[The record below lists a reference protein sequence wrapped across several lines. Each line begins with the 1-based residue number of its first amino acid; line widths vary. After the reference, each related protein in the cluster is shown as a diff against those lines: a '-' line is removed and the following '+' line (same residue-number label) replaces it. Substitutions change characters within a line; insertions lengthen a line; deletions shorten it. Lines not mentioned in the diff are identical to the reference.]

1 MRRSHRAWALLGASV
16 MLAGLF
22 PATQAGAQATYDVRV
37 GQFLRGAPAES
48 MRFFPAS
55 LTVHPGDVLHFTSEG
70 FHTATLLPTGV
81 STDDFVQDY
90 ASGLDEPWSFLVAD
104 PDEPPGNV
112 KANNRAL
119 FPTDPACGA
128 PDAPCEFDGS
138 GNPID
143 GVLNSG
149 IPLAGPLDFSVEVT
163 ADPGDTFWV
172 ICLVHPKMQMRVR
185 VVGAGEQTTAPG
197 QVAQETEQQVARDTD
212 HARAL
217 HARLDSKRTSHKIRG
232 GGRVWDAWAGF
243 DTQYLALYDF
253 YPGVLRVNRGDRV
266 RWHFDAL
273 YFEDHT
279 VTGPN
284 SRALQI
290 VGESFL
296 PVCDPDGDAGP
307 GPDTPPEIEEPP
319 FCSDPAQVE
328 IDITADFV
336 LPAGNGR
343 VTNRKDFENSGV
355 LGANVPGPESY
366 DLTFRRRLDGPYKYL
381 CLIHPFMRGRVLV
394 K

>member
-1 MRRSHRAWALLGASV
+1 MRRRHRVWAFLGATV

-22 PATQAGAQATYDVRV
+22 PATQATAQATYDVQI

-70 FHTATLLPTGV
+70 FHTATLLPAGIGA
-81 STDDFVQDY
+81 DDWVQDY
-90 ASGLDEPWSFLVAD
+90 SSGLDEPWSLFVAD
-104 PDEPPGNV
+104 PDEPQGNV
-112 KANNRAL
+112 KANNRVL

-138 GNPID
+138 GNPVD

-172 ICLVHPKMQMRVR
+172 ICLIHPKMQMRVR
-185 VVGAGEQTTAPG
+185 VVGGGEGTSDPG
-197 QVAQETEQQVARDTD
+197 QIAQETEQQVARDTD

-217 HARLDSKRTSHKIRG
+217 HARLDSKRTSHKTPG

-243 DTQYLALYDF
+243 DTQYLSLRAF
-253 YPGVLRVNRGDRV
+253 YPGVLKINRGDRV

-290 VGESFL
+290 AGQSFV
-296 PVCDPDGDAGP
+296 PVCDPDGDVGP
-307 GPDTPPEIEEPP
+307 GPDNPPETEEPP
-319 FCSDPAQVE
+319 FCNDPAQLE
-328 IDITADFV
+328 FDIPANFV
-336 LPAGNGR
+336 LPHGNGR
-343 VTNRKDFENSGV
+343 VTRRKDFESSGV

-366 DLTFRRRLDGPYKYL
+366 DLTFPRRLDGPYKYL